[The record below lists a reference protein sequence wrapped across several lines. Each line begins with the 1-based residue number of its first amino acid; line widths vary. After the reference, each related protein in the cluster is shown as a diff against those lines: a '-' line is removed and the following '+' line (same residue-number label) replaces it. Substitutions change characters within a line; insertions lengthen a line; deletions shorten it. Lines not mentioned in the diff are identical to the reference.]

1 MREWY
6 GLFQACLVVTP
17 LAVHEEDSKVDHV
30 EVRDR
35 RVEAGRERPGERH
48 QEVTP
53 ATREYVRGARQ
64 EGALIEHTC
73 SSGDGNDPTSP
84 R

>member
-1 MREWY
+1 M
-6 GLFQACLVVTP
+6 
-17 LAVHEEDSKVDHV
+17 HEEDSEVDHV

-35 RVEAGRERPGERH
+35 SVEAGRERPGERH

-64 EGALIEHTC
+64 EGLLLNAHVVRVTAQTPPAGSKQPSATL
-73 SSGDGNDPTSP
+73 GLQKLQV
-84 R
+84 